1 VGLSWTS
8 RFVLRTNFRAC
19 PHTQLNINESVS
31 TAGKARPGGTAIYGI
46 KAIGQPSD
54 AWSATSASV
63 ADERASRVQNTKGI
77 HPLDVKR
84 YMGEDYQQR
93 CEGDNDAARE
103 SSGGVDHV
111 FTCVCSPSATV
122 PPRMSLADALNPQL
136 SGNGPVG
143 EVYLAH
149 DAKQPPPIDQDE
161 EMDDLFDEDAV
172 VDQAE
177 RYSSIS
183 PPTPY
188 SILFIDSTWEL
199 SHRNASV
206 SDGGQADAISDA
218 EQRHREAMEYAEE
231 EDEPDQDNGHALLEQ
246 RTEAS
251 ALLPNIPSPRSSDGQ
266 VHIPPSSFVGFPLTC
281 PRVGSL
287 GCPTLLKWILNH
299 FILTLT
305 LVRTR
310 RMKSSREL
318 RTVGNLQ

>member
-1 VGLSWTS
+1 
-8 RFVLRTNFRAC
+8 
-19 PHTQLNINESVS
+19 
-31 TAGKARPGGTAIYGI
+31 
-46 KAIGQPSD
+46 
-54 AWSATSASV
+54 
-63 ADERASRVQNTKGI
+63 
-77 HPLDVKR
+77 
-84 YMGEDYQQR
+84 
-93 CEGDNDAARE
+93 
-103 SSGGVDHV
+103 
-111 FTCVCSPSATV
+111 
-122 PPRMSLADALNPQL
+122 MSLADALNPQV
-136 SGNGPVG
+136 SGNGPAG
-143 EVYLAH
+143 EAYLVH
-149 DAKQPPPIDQDE
+149 DVKQPPPIDQDE

-188 SILFIDSTWEL
+188 SNLFIDSTWEL

-266 VHIPPSSFVGFPLTC
+266 VRIPLSSLVGFPLTR
-281 PRVGSL
+281 PRAGL
-287 GCPTLLKWILNH
+287 LECRTLSKWILNP

-305 LVRTR
+305 LAQTR
-310 RMKSSREL
+310 RMKSSPEL
-318 RTVGNLQ
+318 RTVASLQ